1 MVDPS
6 QLFLS
11 PSDSTPMYA
20 QIIDQITAKVL
31 SGDWPPGQPIP
42 SIRQL
47 AAGSKVS
54 VITVKRAYLELE
66 HAGVIVTRPGKGSFV
81 ADSLD
86 VPLQLARQD
95 FQAALHTLLAAAARL
110 QLDPPAILHEVQRE
124 LLAREEL
131 GLLRTIEGQSK

>member
-1 MVDPS
+1 MVDS
-6 QLFLS
+6 TELFLS

-47 AAGSKVS
+47 AASSKVS

-86 VPLQLARQD
+86 IPLQLARQD
-95 FQAALHTLLAAAARL
+95 FNAALHTMLDAAGRL
-110 QLDPPAILHEVQRE
+110 KLDPPAILDEVKRE

-131 GLLRTIEGQSK
+131 GLIPTIGSKR

>member
-1 MVDPS
+1 MVDS
-6 QLFLS
+6 IELFLS

-31 SGDWPPGQPIP
+31 AGDWAPGQPIP

-47 AAGSKVS
+47 AASSKVS

-86 VPLQLARQD
+86 IPLQLARQD
-95 FQAALHTLLAAAARL
+95 FNAALHTMLDAAARL
-110 QLDPPAILHEVQRE
+110 KLDPPAILGEVERE
-124 LLAREEL
+124 LVAREQL
-131 GLLRTIEGQSK
+131 GLLPSIESKR

>member
-1 MVDPS
+1 MVDS
-6 QLFLS
+6 TELFLS

-31 SGDWPPGQPIP
+31 AGDWAPGQPIP

-47 AAGSKVS
+47 AASSKVS

-86 VPLQLARQD
+86 IPLQLARQD
-95 FQAALHTLLAAAARL
+95 FNAALHTMLDAAARL
-110 QLDPPAILHEVQRE
+110 KLDPPAILGEVERE
-124 LLAREEL
+124 LVAREQL
-131 GLLRTIEGQSK
+131 GLLPTIESKR

>member
-1 MVDPS
+1 MVDS
-6 QLFLS
+6 NELFLS
-11 PSDSTPMYA
+11 PSDSSPMYA

-31 SGDWPPGQPIP
+31 SGDWAPGQPIP

-47 AAGSKVS
+47 AASSKVS

-86 VPLQLARQD
+86 IPLQLARQD
-95 FQAALHTLLAAAARL
+95 FNAALHTMLDAAGRL
-110 QLDPPAILHEVQRE
+110 KLDPPAILDEVKRE

-131 GLLRTIEGQSK
+131 GLIPTIGSKR

>member
-1 MVDPS
+1 MVDS
-6 QLFLS
+6 TELFLS

-31 SGDWPPGQPIP
+31 SGDWVPGQPIP

-47 AAGSKVS
+47 AASSKVS

-86 VPLQLARQD
+86 IPLQLARQD
-95 FQAALHTLLAAAARL
+95 FNAALHTMLDAAGRL
-110 QLDPPAILHEVQRE
+110 KLDPPAILDEVKRE

-131 GLLRTIEGQSK
+131 GLIPTIGSKR